1 MLRREY
7 YKGQNY
13 LADLKDF
20 NSLDGSLAIFGK
32 AKNIDR
38 LKDLDI
44 KKLWVYGANEK
55 QLEQILSLISPD
67 FISVYQVLAKDLSV
81 LETLTETETIVL
93 RWNSKSD
100 WLWNMSHNKG
110 LKALVIEDFQKI
122 SNVDAISKVNNL
134 EYLVLEGGMWKPLK
148 LDSLTPLAGLS
159 KLQFLRLANMQVK
172 IDGLRPIANL
182 KDLQELDLS
191 NQFETSDYAYLT
203 AKLPDTKCNYFKP
216 YIKLSNAIGGRD
228 VMVIGKRKPF
238 LNFELDK
245 TKIKKYT
252 FEFEEMVRGF
262 SKL

>member
-7 YKGQNY
+7 YKGQKY
-13 LADLKDF
+13 LEDLKDF
-20 NSLDGSLAIFGK
+20 NSLDDSLAIFGK
-32 AKNIDR
+32 VKNIDR

-44 KKLWVYGANEK
+44 KRLWLYGANEK
-55 QLEQILSLISPD
+55 QLQQILSFISPD
-67 FISVYQVLAKDLSV
+67 FISIYQILAKDLSI
-81 LETLTETETIVL
+81 LETLTETETMVL

-100 WLWNMSHNKG
+100 QLWNMSHNKG

-122 SNVDAISKVNNL
+122 STVNPISNAGNL

-148 LDSLTPLAGLS
+148 LDNLSPLAGLS
-159 KLQFLRLANMQVK
+159 KIQFLRLANMHVK
-172 IDGLRPIANL
+172 IDGLTPIANL
-182 KDLQELDLS
+182 KGLEELDLS
-191 NQFETSDYAYLT
+191 NQFETSEYAYLT

-216 YIKLSNAIGGRD
+216 YIKLSNSIGGRD

-252 FEFEEMVRGF
+252 SEFEEMVRGF